1 MKQSNQMTH
10 RWAQVASLTLTVALG
25 GCSHAQATA
34 ESLRASFAERISSSS
49 FVSDFSRDGDKLN
62 FSGPDGKGGTVTW
75 RVWINSVLVEPNEFD
90 GGTPYQGQI
99 TSDWYANGEIVEFL
113 GTMSA
118 LPKEFLDRGVAQE
131 CWAYWMEAELHWDW

>member
-25 GCSHAQATA
+25 GFSHAQATA
-34 ESLRASFAERISSSS
+34 ESLRASFADRISSSS

-75 RVWINSVLVEPNEFD
+75 RVWINSVLVELNEFD
-90 GGTPYQGQI
+90 GGTPYQ
-99 TSDWYANGEIVEFL
+99 
-113 GTMSA
+113 
-118 LPKEFLDRGVAQE
+118 
-131 CWAYWMEAELHWDW
+131 